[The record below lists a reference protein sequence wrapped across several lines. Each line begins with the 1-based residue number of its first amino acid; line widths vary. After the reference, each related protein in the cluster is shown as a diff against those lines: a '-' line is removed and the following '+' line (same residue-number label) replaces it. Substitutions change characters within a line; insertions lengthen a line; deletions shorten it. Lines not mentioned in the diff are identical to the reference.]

1 MKTKKLKYILGGESS
16 LHDNEK
22 LNEFVG
28 NLCTMINS
36 FRDKFHDGDAGDIF
50 TVDITHDHINHRLKT
65 PNDYDENTIFRIVTD
80 DLKLIKRENFKP
92 ISDEE
97 FMIFDST
104 YSIVKDFGRGKHL
117 LSISSLIDSANTPSA
132 FEYMKTKNLF
142 FSKRELGSCIAKLTD
157 GDVKQRVFEIDDQ
170 KKCV

>member
-1 MKTKKLKYILGGESS
+1 
-16 LHDNEK
+16 
-22 LNEFVG
+22 
-28 NLCTMINS
+28 
-36 FRDKFHDGDAGDIF
+36 
-50 TVDITHDHINHRLKT
+50 
-65 PNDYDENTIFRIVTD
+65 
-80 DLKLIKRENFKP
+80 
-92 ISDEE
+92 
-97 FMIFDST
+97 MIFDST

-170 KKCV
+170 KLHV